1 MSSSRHSWEVL
12 GISPEAVEH
21 EGILDCLSVG
31 WALPPPV
38 DGPYVLNK
46 DAVAAEEASVDDENA
61 FRDDGGEGKEL
72 KELLK
77 HHEHCRVVLV
87 PYLVEEAAAVVDAA
101 AIHLQ
106 VLVVPTVDHD
116 PVRVQALVH
125 QHNKQNLRRILTPIR
140 HVTVEQ
146 VASCVARLAVLLQD
160 PEEVGELPVRVS
172 ADHEL
177 AVGTRGHGHV
187 VHAVLE
193 LLRHEGSRLA
203 EDLGHV
209 LLVDSD
215 VRLGADVVQH
225 LLHVG
230 KGERPL
236 DVWALVA
243 RLHLHLLPPL
253 GVVGGHAARDGE
265 GDSGVVVGGA
275 RRRGVVRPEHVLD
288 AGDGRSL
295 V

>member
-1 MSSSRHSWEVL
+1 MVAR
-12 GISPEAVEH
+12 
-21 EGILDCLSVG
+21 
-31 WALPPPV
+31 PPV
-38 DGPYVLNK
+38 
-46 DAVAAEEASVDDENA
+46 
-61 FRDDGGEGKEL
+61 
-72 KELLK
+72 
-77 HHEHCRVVLV
+77 
-87 PYLVEEAAAVVDAA
+87 
-101 AIHLQ
+101 HLE
-106 VLVVPTVDHD
+106 VLVVAPVDHD
-116 PVRVQALVH
+116 VVRVQQLVH
-125 QHNKQNLRRILTPIR
+125 EHDHQDLRGIIPPVRDVP
-140 HVTVEQ
+140 VEQ
-146 VASCVARLAVLLQD
+146 VGGVLGGLPVLLEH